1 MSGYSKDLKLRVL
14 ATVNRRGMLRRQG
27 IETFSALD
35 FHSAN
40 TPFRFRV
47 FAPAGSEP
55 ERLELLRV

>member
-1 MSGYSKDLKLRVL
+1 MASGDPLYIIPAASD
-14 ATVNRRGMLRRQG
+14 
-27 IETFSALD
+27 S
-35 FHSAN
+35 HSAN